1 MAAPAGSSEIASA
14 ERGLEEQVNR
24 AALKPFDSWGAE
36 CAPMP
41 KGGPNIV
48 PFAHPAGG
56 SSITGE
62 IVRSICELR
71 RRRDEVFPGKL
82 FGDPSWDILL
92 QLYAAHL
99 DSLRISITR
108 LTRLSGVPATT
119 VLRRLGTLEDRR
131 LLTRTIDPYDARRV
145 YVSLS
150 PTGVEAMERCFT
162 ASGLGTALL

>member
-1 MAAPAGSSEIASA
+1 
-14 ERGLEEQVNR
+14 LEEQVNR
-24 AALKPFDSWGAE
+24 VALKALDPWGAE
-36 CAPMP
+36 CASVPN
-41 KGGPNIV
+41 GNPNIV
-48 PFAHPAGG
+48 PFAQAPGG
-56 SSITGE
+56 SGVTGE

-71 RRRDEVFPGKL
+71 RKRDEVFPGKL

-131 LLTRTIDPYDARRV
+131 LLTRTTDPYDARRV

-150 PTGVEAMERCFT
+150 PLGVEAMERCFT
-162 ASGLGTALL
+162 ASGLGAAFL